1 MRPDPNN
8 PPKDEAEL
16 AELLFAPS
24 THTSRLEQ
32 VFRKPKNHDENV
44 ARAFGLGGDDS
55 DNDEGT

>member
-24 THTSRLEQ
+24 TTTQRLAQEFPAPREG
-32 VFRKPKNHDENV
+32 VTDEE
-44 ARAFGLGGDDS
+44 ARAFFGMPTDDE
-55 DNDEGT
+55 D